1 MWRVLGT
8 VGWFMLEF
16 EESFFNVA
24 RHGHVDSACF
34 VIPLEGHAKEA
45 FARPFCGDVIQGF
58 ESGDKVFGVFAANIF
73 DAKVVDNK
81 AEGDRVGGMMEEA
94 RSVFG
99 RTVPKGDKMFD
110 KAVVCK
116 DSGLRGAVHAFANLG
131 HDRAVVDEGF
141 EVVLVHDAVGNGR

>member
-1 MWRVLGT
+1 MWRVL
-8 VGWFMLEF
+8 VGWLMLEF
-16 EESFFNVA
+16 KRSFFNVA
-24 RHGHVDSACF
+24 RHGHDNSARF

-45 FARPFCGDVIQGF
+45 FAQPLCGHVIQEF

-81 AEGDRVGGMMEEA
+81 AEGDRAGGMMEEA
-94 RSVFG
+94 GSVFG
-99 RTVPKGDKMFD
+99 KTVAKGGKMFD
-110 KAVVCK
+110 KAVACK
-116 DSGLRGAVHAFANLG
+116 DSGLREAVHLD